1 MEEQRKVYLH
11 DLTYLPEEEGVSIGR
26 YGTDTFAVFPEDGAE
41 LLKRLAEGMTIGD
54 ATRWYRETYHED
66 LDMDDFLDTLRE
78 LEYLREDEAGAETTD
93 ASSAKLRGQTLGRWM
108 FSPPAFVLYAGLFA
122 ASLVLMYTYPE
133 LRPHRNHIF
142 FTEYAT
148 VVILGLFLG
157 QFPGI
162 LFHESMHILAGRRLG
177 LPTKMSVGRRMYI
190 LVFQASMPGIH
201 GLPRRQRYLPFLAGM
216 MGDVIWFSLLVLT
229 AGLTIVFTGELNLFA
244 KFCVALSFTTI
255 LRFVWQFYFHLQ
267 TDIYYVI
274 VTVLGCVNL
283 QQTTREYLKNFWW
296 RLIGA
301 SHKAVDPSN
310 WAERD
315 AQVARWYGPLYAIGY
330 SLMILLLIF
339 VMLPVAYRFLSGV
352 FWNLLY
358 GTSVHMWDSLVFVLV
373 NGINYGVVIWVYL
386 RERRARRR
394 QKNQSTIVQGG

>member
-1 MEEQRKVYLH
+1 
-11 DLTYLPEEEGVSIGR
+11 
-26 YGTDTFAVFPEDGAE
+26 VFPEDGAE

-54 ATRWYRETYHED
+54 ATRWYRETYQED
-66 LDMDDFLDTLRE
+66 LDMDDFLETLRE
-78 LEYLREDEAGAETTD
+78 LDYLREDGAEAETTD
-93 ASSAKLRGQTLGRWM
+93 AANAKLRGQTLGRWM

-122 ASLVLMYTYPE
+122 VSLVMMYAYPE

-216 MGDVIWFSLLVLT
+216 MGDVIWFSLLVLS
-229 AGLTIVFTGELNLFA
+229 AGLTIVLTGELNLFA
-244 KFCVALSFTTI
+244 KFCTALSFTTI

-283 QQTTREYLKNFWW
+283 QQTAREYLRNFWW

-301 SHKAVDPSN
+301 SHKAVDPST

-315 AQVARWYGPLYAIGY
+315 AQVARWYAPLYAIGY

-352 FWNLLY
+352 FWNLLH
-358 GTSVHMWDSLVFVLV
+358 GTSAHMWDSLVFVLV

-386 RERRARRR
+386 RERRARRL